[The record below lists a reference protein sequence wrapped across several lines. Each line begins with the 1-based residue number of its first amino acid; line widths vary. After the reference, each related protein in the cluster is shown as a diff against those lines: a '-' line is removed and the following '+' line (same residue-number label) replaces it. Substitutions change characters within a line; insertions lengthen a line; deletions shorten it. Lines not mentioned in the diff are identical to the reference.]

1 MLVAVAGP
9 GSLVDTGLGLRR
21 LPLPVREAARESTA
35 TWVWW
40 RASNRWVLP
49 GCSSFFGNS
58 APYAAA
64 IERSVSPNQFNP
76 PPAGFS
82 AQSFSR
88 PRWRVPGEL

>member
-1 MLVAVAGP
+1 MVESIEQVGVA
-9 GSLVDTGLGLRR
+9 
-21 LPLPVREAARESTA
+21 
-35 TWVWW
+35 W
-40 RASNRWVLP
+40 
-49 GCSSFFGNS
+49 CSSFFGNS

-88 PRWRVPGEL
+88 PRWRVPGELKKAPRIAL